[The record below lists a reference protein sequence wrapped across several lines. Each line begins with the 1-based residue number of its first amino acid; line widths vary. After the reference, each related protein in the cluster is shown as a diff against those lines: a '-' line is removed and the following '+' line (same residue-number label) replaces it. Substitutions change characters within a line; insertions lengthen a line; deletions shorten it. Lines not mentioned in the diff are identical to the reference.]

1 MEHTPLIA
9 KETGGTDFKIIEPG
23 NYVARCY
30 SVVDLGTTHNPRFN
44 VDSRKVR
51 ISFEMPTELETFKEE
66 KWPEPFA
73 VSKEYTLSLSEKANL
88 RWDLENWRGKKFTQE
103 ELEGFDLYNIL
114 GKTCMVQIIHKPSKD
129 GTKTYAEI
137 SGIATIPK
145 GLECP
150 EQINATTWFNLNDFQ
165 EDVYN
170 GLSEYLKKRIAESNE
185 YETIQTQMYGL
196 SEPTKEITIEDV
208 PFA

>member
-66 KWPEPFA
+66 K
-73 VSKEYTLSLSEKANL
+73 
-88 RWDLENWRGKKFTQE
+88 
-103 ELEGFDLYNIL
+103 
-114 GKTCMVQIIHKPSKD
+114 
-129 GTKTYAEI
+129 
-137 SGIATIPK
+137 
-145 GLECP
+145 
-150 EQINATTWFNLNDFQ
+150 
-165 EDVYN
+165 
-170 GLSEYLKKRIAESNE
+170 
-185 YETIQTQMYGL
+185 
-196 SEPTKEITIEDV
+196 
-208 PFA
+208 